1 MYHQQHQQQND
12 LAMVTDRLSSLSLPN
27 MGAPSPQHG
36 LNSIGSENSKDLAV
50 AAAAAAAAQHYSD
63 LKAAASGGTISNT
76 GGWWDILL
84 SYVGLWGVELG
95 GL

>member
-12 LAMVTDRLSSLSLPN
+12 LARVTDRLSSLSLPN
-27 MGAPSPQHG
+27 MGAPSPG
-36 LNSIGSENSKDLAV
+36 LNSIGSEHSKDLAV

-76 GGWWDILL
+76 GGWDMLAE
-84 SYVGLWGVELG
+84 SG
-95 GL
+95 